1 MNPYVFREYDIRGV
15 VAEDFPEE
23 IVELLGK
30 GIGTFMRQKGGQTVT
45 LSGDIRLS
53 TPQLKTALAR
63 GLLSTGIDI
72 IDIGIVPT
80 PVNYYSMYILPVD
93 GAIQITGSHN
103 PANMNGF
110 KISFDKQAV
119 YGAEIQQIRQI
130 IESNQFARGAGK
142 YQTRDILP
150 DYKQM
155 LLSKIRL
162 ARPLKVAMDCGNGA
176 AALTA
181 PEIFRALGCQLTE
194 LYCTVDGNFPHHHP
208 DPTVKKNL
216 TDLIATVKQGGYD
229 FGVAF
234 DGDADRIGVL
244 DDQGEI
250 IWADYLMI
258 LFLDEIIKP
267 GLPVIFDV
275 KCSQAL
281 EEVILA
287 KGGKPLIWKTGH
299 SLIKQKMKE
308 EHLPFAGEMSG
319 HIFFGDDYFGYD
331 DALYVALR
339 LAQLVA
345 RNSEPLSAVMAKLP
359 HYYSTP
365 EMRLDC
371 PDDATKFKITA
382 QATAYFK
389 AHYDC
394 LTVDGVR
401 IRFGDG
407 WGLVR
412 SSNTQPV
419 IVTRF
424 EAKSPERLQQ
434 IRDLVLNTLR
444 QFGEIHIPDEFRG

>member
-155 LLSKIRL
+155 LLGKIHL
-162 ARPLKVAMDCGNGA
+162 ARPLKIAMDCGNGA
-176 AALTA
+176 GALTA
-181 PEIFRALGCQLTE
+181 PEIFRTLGCQLT
-194 LYCTVDGNFPHHHP
+194 
-208 DPTVKKNL
+208 
-216 TDLIATVKQGGYD
+216 
-229 FGVAF
+229 
-234 DGDADRIGVL
+234 DR
-244 DDQGEI
+244 
-250 IWADYLMI
+250 
-258 LFLDEIIKP
+258 
-267 GLPVIFDV
+267 
-275 KCSQAL
+275 
-281 EEVILA
+281 
-287 KGGKPLIWKTGH
+287 
-299 SLIKQKMKE
+299 
-308 EHLPFAGEMSG
+308 
-319 HIFFGDDYFGYD
+319 
-331 DALYVALR
+331 
-339 LAQLVA
+339 
-345 RNSEPLSAVMAKLP
+345 
-359 HYYSTP
+359 
-365 EMRLDC
+365 
-371 PDDATKFKITA
+371 
-382 QATAYFK
+382 
-389 AHYDC
+389 
-394 LTVDGVR
+394 
-401 IRFGDG
+401 
-407 WGLVR
+407 
-412 SSNTQPV
+412 
-419 IVTRF
+419 
-424 EAKSPERLQQ
+424 KS
-434 IRDLVLNTLR
+434 VV
-444 QFGEIHIPDEFRG
+444 